1 MGFGY
6 LNAFIFQDHA
16 KKRFLIAAG
25 IEEKYSY
32 LTVNRLFSQQS
43 LIAKTKDRSHEA
55 RNNFINR
62 A

>member
-16 KKRFLIAAG
+16 KKRFLIAAR

-43 LIAKTKDRSHEA
+43 LIAKIKVHQHEA

>member
-32 LTVNRLFSQQS
+32 LTVNRLFSQ
-43 LIAKTKDRSHEA
+43 
-55 RNNFINR
+55 
-62 A
+62 